1 MDLFGI
7 ATQSTST
14 EATLF
19 AKAVAVSVTNHSS
32 GAAILTGSSGYIAG
46 TIGTFAATA
55 LSGIV
60 MAAGIVTASA
70 TLLAGSTVALSVAGT
85 TYVCWKDIESEK

>member
-32 GAAILTGSSGYIAG
+32 GATMLTGSSGYIAG

-55 LSGIV
+55 LSGIAT
-60 MAAGIVTASA
+60 AAGIVTAPA
-70 TLLAGSTVALSVAGT
+70 TLLAGSTVALSVAGIPSA
-85 TYVCWKDIESEK
+85 CWEDIESAK

>member
-55 LSGIV
+55 LSRIV
-60 MAAGIVTASA
+60 TAAGIVTAPA
-70 TLLAGSTVALSVAGT
+70 ILLVGSTVALSVAGI
-85 TYVCWKDIESEK
+85 TYACWEDIESAK